1 MSKKFT
7 LALILLVST
16 LAVPITSVAASD
28 NKTAIDVHRQA
39 IEELRQEQEEL
50 QAASKELE
58 AVSEA
63 TIKKVAEID
72 IDALVAKYES
82 ALAKTTQQ
90 IRSQYETKI
99 QQIQSDH
106 AKREAAYEN
115 KLRQATEL
123 ADRALWK
130 SQRQE
135 RQVEKLLNKLGA
147 YGGKVERLVD
157 AVSVSRGGNV
167 GIGTTSPRTKLDING
182 DVKVK
187 NSLSITGSIFPH
199 VEIVNYT
206 EPGGQEPV
214 LIMKNYGGTYKVPTA
229 TKKTTLGTI
238 IYGGHNGE
246 EEVQSARI
254 AVRSTGD
261 FWLSGNL
268 RCKKQ

>member
-50 QAASKELE
+50 E

-99 QQIQSDH
+99 QQIQWDH
-106 AKREAAYEN
+106 AKREKAYEN

-123 ADRALWK
+123 ADRALRK
-130 SQRQE
+130 AQRQE
-135 RQVEKLLNKLGA
+135 RQVEKLLTKLGA
-147 YGGKVERLVD
+147 YGGEVKKLTD
-157 AVSVSRGGNV
+157 AVSVSEDGKLGICTTIIPIEPLYVNERTLLEVFKKQQQQIEKLNEKLGIPGAKLYIDGNMNISEIFEKQHQQIEKLNEKL
-167 GIGTTSPRTKLDING
+167 GIPGTMLDIMG
-182 DVKVK
+182 MTLPEVLEKRHQQIEMLKCMVK
-187 NSLSITGSIFPH
+187 P
-199 VEIVNYT
+199 
-206 EPGGQEPV
+206 
-214 LIMKNYGGTYKVPTA
+214 
-229 TKKTTLGTI
+229 
-238 IYGGHNGE
+238 
-246 EEVQSARI
+246 
-254 AVRSTGD
+254 
-261 FWLSGNL
+261 
-268 RCKKQ
+268 